1 MHFSFSLLL
10 LLRLCELEWRRTS
23 VSLHWVFGFRSVQDK
38 DHVNW
43 AAEAGATFKNYK
55 SNNPSYTKK
64 YLVTK
69 KQTNKQTMFIFLT
82 TLADILQSL
91 PQGELYLATAPA
103 SGNVEKLGLI

>member
-1 MHFSFSLLL
+1 M
-10 LLRLCELEWRRTS
+10 
-23 VSLHWVFGFRSVQDK
+23 FGFRSVQDK

-55 SNNPSYTKK
+55 TNNPSYTMK

-69 KQTNKQTMFIFLT
+69 KNKQTMLIFLT

-91 PQGELYLATAPA
+91 PQGQLYLATASA
-103 SGNVEKLGLI
+103 CGNVEKLGLI